1 MFFRLWM
8 QPVSISSVEI
18 VHYCSC
24 IWSRAP
30 HGTGIGQWC
39 WTFWPLQHSLWQEV
53 TPFCLWFKFLKT
65 PSFSVERGLFCY
77 KNLALEVVK
86 VVLSALL
93 PLGICL
99 KCGFSF
105 SIRCWYFVVLLICW
119 WFAGG
124 QSVEPTAQ
132 ISGTRGWVK
141 QGEHWRGHEW
151 AAAWWAWCIDGPLG
165 VSLPVSSCWCQS
177 HPQVTTI
184 SFESQLCF
192 CAL

>member
-1 MFFRLWM
+1 MFFLLWM
-8 QPVSISSVEI
+8 QTVSISSVEI

-53 TPFCLWFKFLKT
+53 TSFCLWFKFFKT
-65 PSFSVERGLFCY
+65 PSFGVERGLFCY

-105 SIRCWYFVVLLICW
+105 SIHCWYFVSLADLLVICW
-119 WFAGG
+119 WTVCWAHCSNQWHQGMGQTGG
-124 QSVEPTAQ
+124 ALKRPWMSSSMVGAMHWWTA
-132 ISGTRGWVK
+132 W
-141 QGEHWRGHEW
+141 
-151 AAAWWAWCIDGPLG
+151 
-165 VSLPVSSCWCQS
+165 SLASC
-177 HPQVTTI
+177 
-184 SFESQLCF
+184 F
-192 CAL
+192 